1 MSDKYSTTNLYWGEQ
16 NSAEWSETL
25 VRLRN
30 TDKIPTISELNKAI
44 IEVRSSANSADAS
57 KPRRD

>member
-1 MSDKYSTTNLYWGEQ
+1 MTKNLYWGEQ

-30 TDKIPTISELNKAI
+30 VDKVPTISELNKAT
-44 IEVRSSANSADAS
+44 IEIRSSENNSDAS
-57 KPRRD
+57 MPG